1 MIVSENWLRE
11 WVDPDCRTPELVR
24 RLTMAGLEVD
34 RVSPVAGSFSGVV
47 VGRVESVGPHPGADR
62 LSLCVVDDGGG
73 GRRVVCGARNVR
85 AGMKAPLARPG
96 AEIRAG
102 DGSPGRT
109 IEPAE
114 IRGVRSEGMLC
125 SAGELGLADGSDGVH
140 ELPGD
145 APAGKDVRELL
156 GLDDVSISLD
166 LTPNRG
172 DCLGVAGVAREVG
185 ALFEKPVTR
194 PDIRPVESRLA
205 EELPVRV
212 AAAEE
217 CPRYLGRIIRGVDL
231 SAATPLWMRERLR
244 RSGLRSIDPVVD
256 VTNYVLL
263 ELGQPMHAFDR
274 AKLAGRVEARLAR
287 PGEAIT
293 LLDGRRLDLA
303 DGTLVIADADGPVAL
318 AGVMGGRDTAVTAR
332 TRDVFFE
339 CACFSPRAV
348 GGKARLYGLH
358 TDASHRYER
367 GVDHGLQRLAMERAT
382 RLLLDITGG
391 EAGPVTE
398 AVGRLPPPVEVGL
411 RPDAVS
417 RLLGTEIPRERI
429 VDILTRLGFKVAEG
443 ADASLRVAAPSF
455 RFDIAIEADLI
466 EEVARVHGY
475 DNIPPAPGPGAGA
488 PSAPPEARVG
498 LARMRE
504 RLAGLGYQ
512 EVVTYSFI
520 DPALS
525 ALVAGPGV
533 RPVGLRNPLSEDM
546 SVMRPSLL
554 PGLLSVLRYNANR
567 RRGRLRLFESGTV
580 FSGGGEGGVTQ
591 TAMLAGL
598 ACGSR
603 FPAGWAGGG
612 EATDFFDVKGDV
624 EALLE
629 MGGRA
634 GRHRFEPGRE
644 AAFHPGRCARIRD
657 EAGEPVG
664 HVGALHPRI
673 AREAGL
679 DGDVHLF
686 ELRLE
691 ALRRGRLPRTAP
703 LSRFPEVSRDV
714 AVVVDRAVPARD
726 ILDAVRERAG
736 DRLREARIFD
746 VYQGDAVGDGEKSV
760 ALGLTWQ
767 HPSRTLEDDEI
778 SGIVAACIET
788 LRERF
793 GARLRG

>member
-11 WVDPDCRTPELVR
+11 WVDPDCRTEELVR

-34 RVSPVAGSFSGVV
+34 RVSPVAGRFSGVV
-47 VGRVESVGPHPGADR
+47 VGRVESVRRHPGADR

-73 GRRVVCGARNVR
+73 GRQVVCGAPNVR

-96 AEIRAG
+96 AELRAG
-102 DGSPGRT
+102 AAGRE

-114 IRGVRSEGMLC
+114 IRGQRSDGMLC
-125 SAGELGLADGSDGVH
+125 SAGELGLADGAAGVH
-140 ELPGD
+140 ELPDD
-145 APAGKDVRELL
+145 APVGEDLRAFL

-185 ALFEKPVTR
+185 ALFEKPVAR
-194 PDIRPVESRLA
+194 PDMRPVESRLTD
-205 EELPVRV
+205 ELPVRI
-212 AAAEE
+212 AAADE

-244 RSGLRSIDPVVD
+244 RSGLRGIDPVVD

-274 AKLAGRVEARLAR
+274 AGLSGRVEARLAR

-293 LLDGRRLDLA
+293 LLDGKRLELA
-303 DGTLVIADADGPVAL
+303 DGTLVIADADRPVAL
-318 AGVMGGRDTAVTAR
+318 AGIMGGLDTAVTAR
-332 TRDVFFE
+332 TRDVFLE

-367 GVDHGLQRLAMERAT
+367 GVDHGLQHLAMERAT

-398 AVGRLPPPVEVGL
+398 AVGKLPPPVKVGL

-417 RLLGTEIPRERI
+417 RLLGTEVPRERI
-429 VDILTRLGFKVAEG
+429 VDILTRLGFEVAEG
-443 ADASLRVAAPSF
+443 ADASLQVAAPSF
-455 RFDIAIEADLI
+455 RFDIAMEADLI

-475 DNIPPAPGPGAGA
+475 DNIPLAPGTGARA

-504 RLAGLGYQ
+504 RLAALGYQ
-512 EVVTYSFI
+512 EAMTYSFI

-525 ALVAGPGV
+525 ALVVGPEV

-554 PGLLSVLRYNANR
+554 PGLLAALRYNANR

-580 FSGGGEGGVTQ
+580 FAADEEGGIAQ

-598 ACGSR
+598 ASGSR
-603 FPAGWAGGG
+603 FPAGWAHGRD
-612 EATDFFDVKGDV
+612 ATDFFDVKGDV
-624 EALLE
+624 ESLIE
-629 MGGRA
+629 MGGRS
-634 GRHRFEPGRE
+634 GRHRFEPGRA
-644 AAFHPGRCARIRD
+644 AAFHPGRCARILD
-657 EAGEPVG
+657 GTGEPVG

-679 DGDVHLF
+679 DDDVHLF

-691 ALRRGRLPRTAP
+691 ALERGRLPRVSP
-703 LSRFPEVSRDV
+703 PSRFPEVSRDL
-714 AVVVDRAVPARD
+714 AVVVDRAVPGRD

-736 DRLREARIFD
+736 DCLRDARIFD
-746 VYQGDAVGDGEKSV
+746 VYHGEAVGEDEKSV

-778 SGIVAACIET
+778 SRIVAACVGT